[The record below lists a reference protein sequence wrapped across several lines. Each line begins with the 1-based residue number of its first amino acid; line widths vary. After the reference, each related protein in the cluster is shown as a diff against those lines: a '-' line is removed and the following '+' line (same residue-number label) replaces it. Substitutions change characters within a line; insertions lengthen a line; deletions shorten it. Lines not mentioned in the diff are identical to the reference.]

1 MGVKNPKLYQMVS
14 CSFSD
19 PKVHSGPRTEK
30 FNMCLSREGEGE
42 REGAGERF

>member
-1 MGVKNPKLYQMVS
+1 MVS
-14 CSFSD
+14 CFFSD
-19 PKVHSGPRTEK
+19 FKVYSGFRIEK